1 MTTTVNTAAAK
12 INDPTLKKGDQ
23 GAKVKELQELL
34 NKRITK
40 PETIKVDGV
49 FGDKTEAVVK
59 TVQYQFL
66 LKRDGIAGTLTW
78 KSLRANAPV
87 DKPVLKKGDKGE
99 QVSIVQQVLKDGGLY
114 KGAID
119 GDFGTGT
126 DAAVKAFQK
135 GKKLTVDGIIDV
147 KIWKALSELATF
159 LTND

>member
-1 MTTTVNTAAAK
+1 MTTTVNTAAATT
-12 INDPTLKKGDQ
+12 NDPTLKKGDQ

-34 NKRITK
+34 NKRIPKTQ
-40 PETIKVDGV
+40 TIKADGV
-49 FGDKTEAVVK
+49 FGDKTEIAVK

-66 LKRDGIAGTLTW
+66 LKRDGIAGPLTW

-87 DKPVLKKGDKGE
+87 DKPVLKKGSKGE
-99 QVSIVQQVLKDGGLY
+99 QVSIVQQVLKDGGFY

-135 GKKLTVDGIIDV
+135 GKNLTVDGIVDV
-147 KIWKALSELATF
+147 KTWKALSDLATF
-159 LTND
+159 LTVD